1 MVVGL
6 GKREK
11 PPKRVAEEMV
21 VVVVEVK
28 NGVVVVIRE
37 TIEKFE
43 RKEDEGWI
51 TIQEWCHNNSQ
62 SLTSISKYICVKLP
76 HNTHTPQLP
85 NKLTNHQFLLLS

>member
-1 MVVGL
+1 MVVVGL

-51 TIQEWCHNNSQ
+51 TIQECS
-62 SLTSISKYICVKLP
+62 SSVSELRDGM
-76 HNTHTPQLP
+76 
-85 NKLTNHQFLLLS
+85 

>member
-1 MVVGL
+1 MVVVVGL

-28 NGVVVVIRE
+28 NGVVVVIGE

-51 TIQEWCHNNSQ
+51 TNFTRMLKFSE
-62 SLTSISKYICVKLP
+62 
-76 HNTHTPQLP
+76 
-85 NKLTNHQFLLLS
+85 

>member
-1 MVVGL
+1 MVVVVGL

-43 RKEDEGWI
+43 RKEDED
-51 TIQEWCHNNSQ
+51 TD
-62 SLTSISKYICVKLP
+62 TS
-76 HNTHTPQLP
+76 
-85 NKLTNHQFLLLS
+85 